1 LYPEPLPERWVDL
14 IHYLDEKERR
24 EAASLGSVQRMGA
37 AWLSHAMAAAPMAN
51 TTSITINSP
60 LLGMV

>member
-14 IHYLDEKERR
+14 IHYLGEKERR
-24 EAASLGSVQRMGA
+24 EAASSVQRMGA

>member
-1 LYPEPLPERWVDL
+1 LGYRSRP
-14 IHYLDEKERR
+14 
-24 EAASLGSVQRMGA
+24 GSVQRMGA
-37 AWLSHAMAAAPMAN
+37 AWLSHAMAATPMAN